1 MSLRMGIPRAYS
13 KRMRMEKTL
22 ANEFVS
28 CGQFLDG
35 SSPKDKDQLRDT
47 VVNRA
52 IETSLQNGLLK
63 TLVELCNH
71 SRLNGTTVPI
81 NIKIENWE
89 ELVLLI
95 NRLKGFK
102 GLDEW
107 DLIEFSLKSYL
118 AEMKFKR
125 QLP

>member
-1 MSLRMGIPRAYS
+1 MDFERAYS
-13 KRMRMEKTL
+13 KRMRMEKAV
-22 ANEFVS
+22 ANEFSS
-28 CGQFLDG
+28 CQQFLDG
-35 SSPKDKDQLRDT
+35 PTPKDKDELRDT

-52 IETSLQNGLLK
+52 IQVSLADGLLK
-63 TLVELCNH
+63 TLKELCNH
-71 SRLNGTTVPI
+71 SRLNGTTVAV
-81 NIKIENWE
+81 NIQMENWE

-95 NRLKGFK
+95 NKLKGFK

-125 QLP
+125 QLR

>member
-1 MSLRMGIPRAYS
+1 MGLDRAYS
-13 KRMRMEKTL
+13 KRMRMEKSL

-28 CGQFLDG
+28 CGQFLNG
-35 SSPKDKDQLRDT
+35 STPKDKNELRDT
-47 VVNRA
+47 VVNKA
-52 IETSLQNGLLK
+52 IQFSLENGLLK
-63 TLVELCNH
+63 TLNDLCGH
-71 SRLNGTTVPI
+71 SRLNGTSVSI
-81 NIKIENWE
+81 NIRMDNWE

-118 AEMKFKR
+118 KEMKMKR
-125 QLP
+125 CLP

>member
-1 MSLRMGIPRAYS
+1 MGLNNAYT
-13 KRMRMEKTL
+13 KRMRLEKGL
-22 ANEFVS
+22 ANEFIS
-28 CGQFLDG
+28 CGQFLNG
-35 SSPKDKDQLRDT
+35 SAPKDKDSFRDI

-52 IETSLQNGLLK
+52 IQSSFENGLLK
-63 TLVELCNH
+63 TLNELCNH
-71 SRLNGTTVPI
+71 SRLNGTNVSI
-81 NIKIENWE
+81 NIEMNNWE

-118 AEMKFKR
+118 KEMKVKR